1 MANSIEVPQKV
12 KNRAPIRSGTQ
23 LGTSLQKTSGYL
35 SEEKKLIQKDICTL
49 MFIVA
54 LFTKGR
60 ISKPPKCPLIDERIK
75 KKWNTHTYTQ

>member
-1 MANSIEVPQKV
+1 
-12 KNRAPIRSGTQ
+12 
-23 LGTSLQKTSGYL
+23 
-35 SEEKKLIQKDICTL
+35 